1 MDKDKEYERLAQLE
15 LETTKLRYT
24 TFTALLSISFV
35 VAGLAA
41 NASGAEI
48 QIFGTI
54 TSVRQLAFLLGF
66 VFNLVS
72 LFHYLW
78 YHRYSHL
85 YRKALKDLEET
96 LGISVYRLRVRPQ
109 IGPFKLHF
117 VWVLYIVAIAY
128 GCVVAVIVGGKLFA
142 CCLLGI
148 GVLYLL
154 LFLASYWD
162 SSEPLEDR

>member
-1 MDKDKEYERLAQLE
+1 MDKDTEYERLCQLE

-35 VAGLAA
+35 IAGFAA
-41 NASGAEI
+41 NADSSAI
-48 QIFGTI
+48 QMFGLE
-54 TSVRQLAFLLGF
+54 TSVRKLVFLLGF
-66 VFNLVS
+66 IFNLVS

-85 YRKALKDLEET
+85 YRKALKDIENS

-117 VWVLYIVAIAY
+117 VWVLYIVAIVY
-128 GCVVAVIVGGKLFA
+128 GFIVAVIVGGKLFF
-142 CCLLGI
+142 CCMAVI
-148 GVLYLL
+148 AVLYVVLL
-154 LFLASYWD
+154 LASYWD
-162 SSEPLEDR
+162 SSEPLERD